1 VNAREQAEA
10 CPTKTTLPPDSDH
23 AVSAAPADRTALIAL
38 AHNAAAQDSLDPALV
53 CAIVEQ
59 ESAWDPH
66 AIRYEPAF
74 RTRYVAPLGLPPT
87 DARSISW
94 GLMQVMGQVAR
105 EHGFSA
111 KSLAALCD
119 PAAGLAI
126 GCVVFAAKLRAS
138 ADDVQ
143 HTLTLWNGGAN
154 ASYAAQVLARL
165 AKYR

>member
-1 VNAREQAEA
+1 MTPNSDNA
-10 CPTKTTLPPDSDH
+10 T
-23 AVSAAPADRTALIAL
+23 PADRTALITL
-38 AHNAAAQDSLDPALV
+38 ARATAAQHSLDPALI

-87 DARSISW
+87 EEVARSISW

-105 EHGFSA
+105 EHSFTG

-119 PAAGLAI
+119 PATGLAI
-126 GCVVFAAKLRAS
+126 GCAVFATKLRAR
-138 ADDVQ
+138 ANDVERA
-143 HTLTLWNGGAN
+143 LTLWNGGAN
-154 ASYAAQVLARL
+154 TTYAAQVLARV
-165 AKYR
+165 AHYQ